1 MDSGYPVTS
10 IHHSA
15 EDPLRLSEVKLY
27 AQTPRMRNG
36 QILRDISTL
45 AWVGLWTW
53 VGTRVHDLVAA
64 LAGPGRAVESAGQTL
79 SRSAAEAGSGI
90 AGVPLVGDALER
102 PFGALSGVGRT
113 LQGAG
118 AAQQE
123 AIAELA
129 LWLGTSL
136 ALIPIAYVVLKYVPG
151 RLSWI
156 REATAAHHIRLDADD
171 LELFA
176 LRAAVTRPF
185 HELRRVSKD
194 PAGDLAAGN
203 YQALAR
209 LELTALGLTDSQVT
223 QREAPTRAPE
233 P

>member
-1 MDSGYPVTS
+1 MK
-10 IHHSA
+10 I
-15 EDPLRLSEVKLY
+15 Y
-27 AQTPRMRNG
+27 AQTPRMRNA
-36 QILRDISTL
+36 QILRDLLTL
-45 AWVGLWTW
+45 AWVGVWVW

-64 LAGPGRAVESAGQTL
+64 LAGPGRAVESAGQDL
-79 SRSAAEAGSGI
+79 SRSADEAGSGI
-90 AGVPLVGDALER
+90 SDLPVVGDALEG
-102 PFGALSGVGRT
+102 PFGDLTGVGRA

-129 LWLGTSL
+129 LWLGISL
-136 ALIPIAYVVLKYVPG
+136 AVIPIAFVVLRYLPG

-176 LRAAVTRPF
+176 LRAAITRPF
-185 HELRRVSKD
+185 HELRQVTKD

-203 YQALAR
+203 YHDLAR
-209 LELTALGLTDSQVT
+209 LELTALGLTDEQV
-223 QREAPTRAPE
+223 RPRAAPTRAPE

>member
-1 MDSGYPVTS
+1 MK
-10 IHHSA
+10 I
-15 EDPLRLSEVKLY
+15 Y
-27 AQTPRMRNG
+27 AQTPRMRNA
-36 QILRDISTL
+36 QILRDLLTL
-45 AWVGLWTW
+45 AWVGVWVW

-64 LAGPGRAVESAGQTL
+64 LAGPGKAVESAGQDL
-79 SRSAAEAGSGI
+79 SRSADEAGSGI
-90 AGVPLVGDALER
+90 SDLPVVGDTLEG
-102 PFGALSGVGRT
+102 PFGALSGVGRA

-129 LWLGTSL
+129 LWLGISL
-136 ALIPIAYVVLKYVPG
+136 AFIPIAFVVLRYLPG

-156 REATAAHHIRLDADD
+156 REATAAHNIRLDADD

-185 HELRRVSKD
+185 HELRQVSKD
-194 PAGDLAAGN
+194 PAGDLAAGH

-209 LELTALGLTDSQVT
+209 LELTALGLTDEQV
-223 QREAPTRAPE
+223 RPRAAPTRAPE

>member
-1 MDSGYPVTS
+1 MK
-10 IHHSA
+10 I
-15 EDPLRLSEVKLY
+15 Y
-27 AQTPRMRNG
+27 AQTPRMRNA
-36 QILRDISTL
+36 QILRDLLTL
-45 AWVGLWTW
+45 AWVGIWVW

-64 LAGPGRAVESAGQTL
+64 LASPGRAVESAGQDL
-79 SRSAAEAGSGI
+79 SRSADEAGSGI
-90 AGVPLVGDALER
+90 SDLPVVGDALEG
-102 PFGALSGVGRT
+102 PFGALSGVGRA

-129 LWLGTSL
+129 LWLGISL
-136 ALIPIAYVVLKYVPG
+136 AFIPIAFVVLRYLPG

-156 REATAAHHIRLDADD
+156 REATAAHYIRLDADD

-185 HELRRVSKD
+185 HELRQVSKD
-194 PAGDLAAGN
+194 PAGDLAAGR

-209 LELTALGLTDSQVT
+209 LELTALGLTDEQVRP
-223 QREAPTRAPE
+223 QAAPTRAPE

>member
-1 MDSGYPVTS
+1 
-10 IHHSA
+10 
-15 EDPLRLSEVKLY
+15 
-27 AQTPRMRNG
+27 MRNA
-36 QILRDISTL
+36 QILRDLLTL
-45 AWVGLWTW
+45 AWVGLWAW

-64 LAGPGRAVESAGQTL
+64 LAGPGRAVEAAGLEL
-79 SRSAAEAGSGI
+79 SRSADEAGSSI
-90 AGVPLVGDALER
+90 SNVPVVGDALEG
-102 PFGALSGVGRT
+102 PFGALSGVGST

-118 AAQQE
+118 TAQQA

-136 ALIPIAYVVLKYVPG
+136 ALIPIAYVVLRYVPG

-156 REATAAHHIRLDADD
+156 REASAAHHIRLEAGD

-209 LELTALGLTDSQVT
+209 LELTALGLSDGRVT
-223 QREAPTRAPE
+223 LREAPTRAPE
-233 P
+233 R

>member
-1 MDSGYPVTS
+1 MK
-10 IHHSA
+10 I
-15 EDPLRLSEVKLY
+15 Y
-27 AQTPRMRNG
+27 AQTPRMRNA
-36 QILRDISTL
+36 QILRDLLTL
-45 AWVGLWTW
+45 SWVGVW
-53 VGTRVHDLVAA
+53 VWIGTRVHDLVAA
-64 LAGPGRAVESAGQTL
+64 LAGPGRAVESAGQDL
-79 SRSAAEAGSGI
+79 SRSADEAGSGI
-90 AGVPLVGDALER
+90 SDLPVVGDALEG
-102 PFGALSGVGRT
+102 PFGALSGVGRA

-129 LWLGTSL
+129 LWLGISL
-136 ALIPIAYVVLKYVPG
+136 AFIPIAFVVLRYLPG

-185 HELRRVSKD
+185 HELRQVSKD

-203 YQALAR
+203 YQDLAR
-209 LELTALGLTDSQVT
+209 LELTALGLTDEQV
-223 QREAPTRAPE
+223 RPRAAPTRAPE

>member
-1 MDSGYPVTS
+1 
-10 IHHSA
+10 
-15 EDPLRLSEVKLY
+15 VKLY

-36 QILRDISTL
+36 QILRDL
-45 AWVGLWTW
+45 MALVWVGLWAW
-53 VGTRVHDLVAA
+53 VGARVHDLVAA
-64 LAGPGRAVESAGQTL
+64 LAGPGRAVESAGQNL
-79 SRSAAEAGSGI
+79 SRSAEDAGTSI
-90 AGVPLVGDALER
+90 SNVPGVGDALEG
-102 PFGALSGVGRT
+102 PFGALSTAGRT

-123 AIAELA
+123 AITELA

-136 ALIPIAYVVLKYVPG
+136 ALIPIVYVVLKYVPG
-151 RLSWI
+151 RVSWI
-156 REATAAHHIRLDADD
+156 QEATAAHHIRLDADD

-185 HELRRVSKD
+185 HELRKASKD

-209 LELTALGLTDSQVT
+209 LELNALGLTDGDVT
-223 QREAPTRAPE
+223 RQGAPTRAPE
-233 P
+233 R

>member
-1 MDSGYPVTS
+1 M
-10 IHHSA
+10 
-15 EDPLRLSEVKLY
+15 KLY

-36 QILRDISTL
+36 QILRDLSTL
-45 AWVGLWTW
+45 AWVGLWAW

-64 LAGPGRAVESAGQTL
+64 LAGPGRAVESAGQNL

-123 AIAELA
+123 AITELA

-185 HELRRVSKD
+185 HELRQVSKD
-194 PAGDLAAGN
+194 PSGDLAAGN

-209 LELTALGLTDSQVT
+209 LELTALGLTDDRIT

>member
-1 MDSGYPVTS
+1 MK
-10 IHHSA
+10 I
-15 EDPLRLSEVKLY
+15 Y
-27 AQTPRMRNG
+27 AQTPRMRNA
-36 QILRDISTL
+36 QILRDLLTL
-45 AWVGLWTW
+45 AWVGVWVW

-64 LAGPGRAVESAGQTL
+64 LAGPGRAVESSGQDL
-79 SRSAAEAGSGI
+79 SRSAEEAGSAI
-90 AGVPLVGDALER
+90 SDLPVVGDALEG
-102 PFGALSGVGRT
+102 PFGALSGVGRA

-129 LWLGTSL
+129 LWLGISL
-136 ALIPIAYVVLKYVPG
+136 AFIPIAFVVLRYVPG

-156 REATAAHHIRLDADD
+156 REATAAHYIRLDADD

-185 HELRRVSKD
+185 HELRQVSKD
-194 PAGDLAAGN
+194 PAGDLAAGH

-209 LELTALGLTDSQVT
+209 LELTSLGLSDEQV
-223 QREAPTRAPE
+223 RPRAAPTRAPE

>member
-1 MDSGYPVTS
+1 M
-10 IHHSA
+10 
-15 EDPLRLSEVKLY
+15 KLY
-27 AQTPRMRNG
+27 AQTPRMRNA
-36 QILRDISTL
+36 QILRDLLTL
-45 AWVGLWTW
+45 AWVGMWVW

-64 LAGPGRAVESAGQTL
+64 LAGPGRAVESAGQDL
-79 SRSAAEAGSGI
+79 SRSADEAGSGI
-90 AGVPLVGDALER
+90 SDLPVVGDALEG
-102 PFGALSGVGRT
+102 PFGALSGVGRS

-136 ALIPIAYVVLKYVPG
+136 ALIPIALVVLRYLPG

-156 REATAAHHIRLDADD
+156 REATAADRIRLDADD

-185 HELRRVSKD
+185 HELRQVSKD
-194 PAGDLAAGN
+194 PAGDLATGN

-209 LELTALGLTDSQVT
+209 LELTALGLSDSRVT
-223 QREAPTRAPE
+223 RPEAPSRAPE